1 MAKMRISG
9 IATDG
14 EAANT
19 GCHGGL
25 WVKFNQECS
34 LNLLT
39 YWCSCHRAGLAFK
52 AMINTVPELSILV
65 RDVAALSTF
74 YRVSAVRVKDLNSA
88 ASTCVPP
95 IQPQH
100 WPQYKEVR
108 MVEFTHQLLRVFAHN
123 IRACFV
129 HWKKLSEEGDSDE
142 KATANGF
149 LSKWLDKERLQLLF
163 CFLDICVIFSHL
175 AFKFQRNQL
184 TILDVPQARDDAV
197 ANLRPLLQKP
207 KPGREELYSHSLDRH
222 ENGITQ
228 FFGHQV
234 VTAQERERRPRRS
247 ISHAYVTTG
256 TRDVNAIRTEMI
268 MCSINYL
275 ESQLG
280 DTQVMELAAIF
291 DPPRMQREYN
301 RIGKEKFRAE
311 YGVTQLQSL
320 VTEYMPDLCLA
331 EVLSGWVSIKGVVV
345 NYSHWDETLVT
356 LLPYI
361 CTLQKRQTLDAGEF
375 TTVLARLV
383 ALSPHNMYVERCISA
398 YDLIKS
404 DDRSSLQRDTLNDY
418 MIVKMNMPPVAD
430 YDLRKATTKFMKAK
444 NRRPQ
449 QQFMDGAK
457 FKQQEYFV
465 GFFVEARKSAGP
477 QKKLC
482 NPHF

>member
-1 MAKMRISG
+1 
-9 IATDG
+9 
-14 EAANT
+14 
-19 GCHGGL
+19 
-25 WVKFNQECS
+25 
-34 LNLLT
+34 
-39 YWCSCHRAGLAFK
+39 
-52 AMINTVPELSILV
+52 
-65 RDVAALSTF
+65 
-74 YRVSAVRVKDLNSA
+74 
-88 ASTCVPP
+88 
-95 IQPQH
+95 
-100 WPQYKEVR
+100 
-108 MVEFTHQLLRVFAHN
+108 
-123 IRACFV
+123 
-129 HWKKLSEEGDSDE
+129 
-142 KATANGF
+142 
-149 LSKWLDKERLQLLF
+149 
-163 CFLDICVIFSHL
+163 
-175 AFKFQRNQL
+175 
-184 TILDVPQARDDAV
+184 
-197 ANLRPLLQKP
+197 LLQKP
-207 KPGREELYSHSLDRH
+207 KPGSCEELYSHSLERD

-247 ISHAYVTTG
+247 ISHAYVTTR
-256 TRDVNAIRTEMI
+256 TQDVNAIRTEMI

-280 DTQVMELAAIF
+280 DTQVMELAAIV

-301 RIGKEKFRAE
+301 CIGKEKFRAE

-331 EVLSGWVSIKGVVV
+331 EVLSGWMSIKGVIVV
-345 NYSHWDETLVT
+345 NYSLWDGTLVT

-383 ALSPHNMYVERCISA
+383 AI
-398 YDLIKS
+398 IKS

-418 MIVKMNMPPVAD
+418 MIAKMNMPPVAEN
-430 YDLRKATTKFMKAK
+430 DLRKATTKFMKAK
-444 NRRPQ
+444 NCRPQ